1 MRRLEFTLSML
12 VLLSFFSFSIYIYVE
27 NGEGETDAA
36 PAQTAVPQEV
46 RPFRATNASLPCS
59 DAPTS
64 NKDVAGAVSHCAKSI
79 DQQSADAQPDVDASK
94 QLVSDALLDKR
105 KGLALSNLIGKQKDC
120 FGPQAAGFQRPQ
132 NCLAVARAYPL
143 AIQEL
148 GTLAKGGDMESEYFL
163 AKLIIDSIFDKH
175 PIDSATLS
183 YIDKNIRADRPEW
196 IDHALAWANDSA
208 NQGYGPAIAM
218 RKKFGF
224 LRP

>member
-1 MRRLEFTLSML
+1 ML
-12 VLLSFFSFSIYIYVE
+12 VLFSFLSFSIYIYVE
-27 NGEGETDAA
+27 SGEGETDAA

-59 DAPTS
+59 GPPTA
-64 NKDVAGAVSHCAKSI
+64 NEDVAGAVSHCRKST
-79 DQQSADAQPDVDASK
+79 DQQIADAQPDVDASK

-132 NCLAVARAYPL
+132 NCLAVAQAYPF
-143 AIQEL
+143 AIHEL
-148 GTLAKGGDMESEYFL
+148 RTLAKGGDMESEYFL
-163 AKLIIDSIFDKH
+163 AKLIIDSIFDKF
-175 PIDSATLS
+175 PIDSVALS
-183 YIDKNIRADRPEW
+183 YIDKNVRADRPEW
-196 IDHALAWANDSA
+196 IDQALSLANDSA

>member
-1 MRRLEFTLSML
+1 M
-12 VLLSFFSFSIYIYVE
+12 
-27 NGEGETDAA
+27 
-36 PAQTAVPQEV
+36 PAQTAAANEI
-46 RPFRATNASLPCS
+46 REYRGTKSSSPCS
-59 DAPTS
+59 NLPTAH
-64 NKDVAGAVSHCAKSI
+64 NDVARVFSHCGKSI
-79 DQQSADAQPDVDASK
+79 DQQSDPAQQGVNASK

-105 KGLALSNLIGKQKDC
+105 KGLALSNLIDKQKDC
-120 FGPQAAGFQRPQ
+120 FGPQATGFQRPQ

-163 AKLIIDSIFDKH
+163 AKLILDSVLHKV
-175 PIDSATLS
+175 PIDSVTLS
-183 YIDKNIRADRPEW
+183 YIDKNVRAYRPEW
-196 IDHALAWANDSA
+196 IDNALSLANDSA